1 MMNNKTTKRAL
12 FSSIMALVLCFA
24 MLVGTTFAW
33 FTDTEVSGSNVI
45 KAGNLDIE
53 VQYTLDGETWAD
65 LDGADDLFQK
75 GLWEPGHTEVVGL
88 KIENKGTLA
97 LKYKAYTNI
106 VDETIGKTKAGKDI
120 VLSEI
125 LTVSTVTQQADM
137 IGEALMN
144 LIFNGGQNTDTTAPK
159 SFKSGN
165 IFECDQELAPG
176 AAHYLIV
183 VVDMAETV
191 GNEANHDGTHI
202 PEIDFGLNVVATQYT
217 QEYDTFSN
225 QYDAPA
231 VYPVLTADDFVAA
244 VKAGGH
250 VIMGADIKLTRAE
263 AIPVANDVFID
274 MSGYDLDCSANTSRP
289 FQIVDGAE
297 MTIKAYDSDIVCGT
311 YGLVRMDEAGHV
323 TINGGNFTGEL
334 PNAGFIRV
342 SGSEAQ
348 SITLN
353 DVTVKATAT
362 DSRIIGGEIDD
373 VTLNVNG
380 GTFEAGMGF
389 IASKGTINGATI
401 TTKSPKNMMPAV
413 YAAGDMLVKN
423 CTINAAYNALA
434 VDGGNTLTVENCT
447 VNAPADKL
455 AFQVFSSGGTIDVKN
470 TTYTGGMGCTGNPNT
485 GCVAIVNIDGV
496 EAYRK
501 AHHT

>member
-1 MMNNKTTKRAL
+1 MTSKKTARRAL
-12 FSSIMALVLCFA
+12 FSSFTALLLCFA

-45 KAGNLDIE
+45 KSGNLDVE

-106 VDETIGKTKAGKDI
+106 VNETIGKTKAGKDI

-125 LTVSTVTQQADM
+125 LTVSTVTQEANV
-137 IGEALMN
+137 IGDILMDI
-144 LIFNGGQNTDTTAPK
+144 IFNGGQNTDTSAPK

-183 VVDMAETV
+183 IVDMDEKV
-191 GNEANHDGTHI
+191 GNEANHDGTNI
-202 PEIDFGLNVVATQYT
+202 PTIDFGLNVVATQFT
-217 QEYDTFSN
+217 QEYDTFGN

-231 VYPVLTADDFVAA
+231 VYPVLTADEFVAA

-250 VIMGADIKLTRAE
+250 VILGSNITLVKPE

-274 MSGYDLDCSANTSRP
+274 LSGYDLDCTASSSRP
-289 FQIVDGAE
+289 FEIKNGAE
-297 MTIKAYDSDIVCGT
+297 LAIKAGDSTVKLGT
-311 YGLVRMDEAGHV
+311 YGLVRMDEAGAL
-323 TINGGNFTGEL
+323 TIDGGNFIGEMENGAFVR
-334 PNAGFIRV
+334 P
-342 SGSEAQ
+342 SGDEAM

-353 DVTVKATAT
+353 NVKVKANSTN
-362 DSRIIGGEIDD
+362 SYMIGTYASNL
-373 VTLNVNG
+373 TLNVNG
-380 GTFEAGMGF
+380 GEFEAGMGF
-389 IASKGTINGATI
+389 FAPKGTIDGAKITATNPGNGY
-401 TTKSPKNMMPAV
+401 PAV
-413 YAAGDMLVKN
+413 YSSEDLIVKN
-423 CTINAAYNALA
+423 CTIASAGHGVA
-434 VDGGNTLTVENCT
+434 VANGAKLTVENST
-447 VNAPADKL
+447 VTAPADKL

-470 TTYTGGMGCTGNPNT
+470 TTYTGGMGTTGPMT
-485 GCVAIVNIDGV
+485 GGGVAIVIVDGV
-496 EAYRK
+496 EMVHK
-501 AHHT
+501 S